1 MTGLFLEKLLGRPV
15 YKISQNAPLL
25 DVVERLTSFNI
36 GALPVVDDSENLTG
50 IISERDLVKAFYA
63 FQTQEFLKLSVK
75 KIMTRDVVRCDKS
88 VRSEELMSLMTTK
101 KIRHIPIVNGDTL
114 IGIVSIGDVV
124 KRLLEKY
131 KDETEHLRQYIH
143 S

>member
-15 YKISQNAPLL
+15 YKIGQNATLS
-25 DVVERLTSFNI
+25 DVAEKLVSFNI
-36 GALPVVDDSENLTG
+36 GALPVVDNSENLKG
-50 IISERDLVKAFYA
+50 IISERDLVKVFYA
-63 FQTQEFLKLSVK
+63 IQTQDLLKISVR
-75 KIMTRDVVRCDKS
+75 KIMTREVIRCNKS
-88 VRSEELMSLMTTK
+88 VRSEELMSLMTRK
-101 KIRHIPIVNGDTL
+101 KIRHIPIVDGDTL

-131 KDETEHLRQYIH
+131 KDETENLRQYIY

>member
-1 MTGLFLEKLLGRPV
+1 MTGLFLEKLLGRPL
-15 YKISQNAPLL
+15 YKTSQNATLS
-25 DVVERLTSFNI
+25 DVAEKLVSFNI
-36 GALPVVDDSENLTG
+36 GALPVVDNSENLKG

-63 FQTQEFLKLSVK
+63 IQTQDLLKISVR
-75 KIMTRDVVRCDKS
+75 KIMTREVIRCNKS
-88 VRSEELMSLMTTK
+88 VRSEELMSLMTRK
-101 KIRHIPIVNGDTL
+101 KIRHIPIVDGDTL

-131 KDETEHLRQYIH
+131 KDEAENLRQYIY

>member
-15 YKISQNAPLL
+15 YKTSQNATLS
-25 DVVERLTSFNI
+25 DVAEKLVSCNI
-36 GALPVVDDSENLTG
+36 GALPVVDDSENLKG
-50 IISERDLVKAFYA
+50 IISERDLVKFFYA
-63 FQTQEFLKLSVK
+63 FQTQDLLKIRVRN
-75 KIMTRDVVRCDKS
+75 IMTREVIRCNKS
-88 VRSEELMSLMTTK
+88 IRSEELMIIMTKK
-101 KIRHIPIVNGDTL
+101 KIRHIPIVDRDTL

-131 KDETEHLRQYIH
+131 KDETESLRQYIY